1 MNSAHKKNIL
11 HYKIRLLNDE
21 SLKWLYKQRIQQK
34 LQEILDSNNIM
45 GKYKACTEKKKLK
58 LWDDEIKLTVQ
69 KKNLEF
75 KKNLQR
81 PLTMKLKISTDEPLP
96 KGNIRKRY

>member
-1 MNSAHKKNIL
+1 L
-11 HYKIRLLNDE
+11 
-21 SLKWLYKQRIQQK
+21 
-34 LQEILDSNNIM
+34 

-58 LWDDEIKLTVQ
+58 VWDDEITLIVQ

-81 PLTMKLKISTDEPLP
+81 PQPMKLKISTDEPLP
-96 KGNIRKRY
+96 KGNIR